1 MFRPSKQL
9 LVIGAVLLLGCGWL
23 LWLNARSAG
32 RSLDAGFWFEP
43 LRYDSSALG
52 GPVTAQ
58 DLVTIASLARAEV
71 VHAFAGLPVVISD
84 RRDATYRVRVVE
96 GLTNPMFRSDV
107 EIAGQSRAVSGF
119 GGEGAVSF
127 RLIAGHAIGYAPP
140 GAGRAAIIAAIGRGI
155 GRSAV
160 HEFAH
165 QFLPTAQIH
174 GRDRR
179 SYEFDSAARRE
190 QVLRRHALG
199 HRVADVGAAV
209 WAVKVDQGGKGRQ
222 PKLYCSLRA
231 AR

>member
-9 LVIGAVLLLGCGWL
+9 LVIGAVLLLGCGWV

-32 RSLDAGFWFEP
+32 RSLEAGFWFEP
-43 LRYDSSALG
+43 LHYRSSAIG
-52 GPVTAQ
+52 GAVTAQ
-58 DLVTIASLARAEV
+58 DLETIASIARAEV
-71 VHAFAGLPVVISD
+71 LHAFAGLPVGISD

-96 GLTNPMFRSDV
+96 GLTNPMFRSDI

-140 GAGRAAIIAAIGRGI
+140 GADRADIIAAIGRGI

-165 QFLPTAQIH
+165 QFLPTAPIH
-174 GRDRR
+174 GRDRQ
-179 SYEFDSAARRE
+179 SYEFDSASRRE
-190 QVLRRHALG
+190 QYDGEMHWDIAWPMLARRFNMLR
-199 HRVADVGAAV
+199 
-209 WAVKVDQGGKGRQ
+209 
-222 PKLYCSLRA
+222 
-231 AR
+231 

>member
-140 GAGRAAIIAAIGRGI
+140 GADRAAIIAAIGRGI

-190 QVLRRHALG
+190 QYYGDMHWDIAWPMLARRF
-199 HRVADVGAAV
+199 
-209 WAVKVDQGGKGRQ
+209 GR
-222 PKLYCSLRA
+222 
-231 AR
+231 

>member
-9 LVIGAVLLLGCGWL
+9 LVIGAVLLLGCGWV

-43 LRYDSSALG
+43 LNYDSSALG
-52 GPVTAQ
+52 EPVTAQ
-58 DLVTIASLARAEV
+58 DLKTIGAIARAEV
-71 VHAFAGLPVVISD
+71 VSAFAGLPVMISD
-84 RRDATYRVRVVE
+84 RHDATYRVRVVE
-96 GLTNPMFRSDV
+96 GLTNPMFRSDI

-127 RLIAGHAIGYAPP
+127 GLIAGHAIGFAPP
-140 GAGRAAIIAAIGRGI
+140 GADRATIIAAIGRGI

-174 GRDRR
+174 GRDRG
-179 SYEFDSAARRE
+179 SYEFDSASRRE
-190 QVLRRHALG
+190 QYYGDLHWDIAWPMLARRFNMS
-199 HRVADVGAAV
+199 R
-209 WAVKVDQGGKGRQ
+209 
-222 PKLYCSLRA
+222 
-231 AR
+231 

>member
-1 MFRPSKQL
+1 VFRPPKQL
-9 LVIGAVLLLGCGWL
+9 LVIGSLLLVGGGWL

-43 LRYDSSALG
+43 LKYDSSALG
-52 GPVTAQ
+52 GSVTAQ
-58 DLVTIASLARAEV
+58 DLETIESIARSEV

-84 RRDATYRVRVVE
+84 RRDVTYRVRVVE
-96 GLTNPMFRSDV
+96 GLTNPMFRSDI

-140 GAGRAAIIAAIGRGI
+140 GADRATIIAAIGRGI

-174 GRDRR
+174 GRDRQ
-179 SYEFDSAARRE
+179 SYEFDSASRRE
-190 QVLRRHALG
+190 QYYGDMRWDIAWPML
-199 HRVADVGAAV
+199 
-209 WAVKVDQGGKGRQ
+209 VDRF
-222 PKLYCSLRA
+222 